1 MQVYLDD
8 ELLDPH
14 TDAQTTV
21 GDVVE
26 QVKTQLPT
34 QQRML
39 VAIRCDGQEVAS
51 EKLED
56 VLASPIGSYAKVEL
70 ATTSPRQLA
79 VDALEGAAA
88 LFGETSGMTREVVE
102 LLNQGQTPR
111 AMKLLGSCLDAWNQ
125 AGDSV
130 RRTAQLLS
138 LDLDTMQVEQQPL
151 PELFD
156 VLREQLTGVKE
167 AIEGRDYVLLA
178 DILQYEL
185 PQTAERW
192 ERMIHAVRDRV
203 GQAGPSE

>member
-8 ELLDPH
+8 EPFDPQ

-26 QVKTQLPT
+26 EVKGHLPT

-39 VAIRCDGQEVAS
+39 VAIRCDGEEIAS

-70 ATTSPRQLA
+70 ATMSPRQLA

-111 AMKLLGSCLDAWNQ
+111 AMKLLGSCLEAWNQ

-138 LDLDTMQVEQQPL
+138 LDLDAMQVEQQPL

-156 VLREQLTGVKE
+156 VLREQLNGVKE

-185 PQTAERW
+185 PQTAQQW
-192 ERMIHAVRDRV
+192 ERMIRAVRDRV
-203 GQAGPSE
+203 GQVDPSE

>member
-8 ELLDPH
+8 EPFDPQ

-26 QVKTQLPT
+26 EVKGHLPT

-39 VAIRCDGQEVAS
+39 VAIRCDGEEIAS
-51 EKLED
+51 EKLKD

-70 ATTSPRQLA
+70 ATMSPRQLA

-111 AMKLLGSCLDAWNQ
+111 AMKLLGSCLEAWNQ

-138 LDLDTMQVEQQPL
+138 LDLDAMQVEQQPL

-156 VLREQLTGVKE
+156 VLREQLNGVKE

-185 PQTAERW
+185 PQTAQQW
-192 ERMIHAVRDRV
+192 ERMIRAVRDRV
-203 GQAGPSE
+203 GQVDPSE